1 MKLPRWFDVLGMGRS
16 IGPKLSEETKRRV
29 ELLFRPEDQ
38 LQATGLLDLQ
48 CGYNLPGFK
57 RASEHEF
64 ERIRFAALKLSDGD
78 LSKLRRAVELAQLDF
93 RDLLMAAGFGEITGY
108 EKWLPEKK
116 W

>member
-1 MKLPRWFDVLGMGRS
+1 MGRT
-16 IGPKLSEETKRRV
+16 IGPKLSPQTKERV

-57 RASEHEF
+57 HASEHEF
-64 ERIRFAALKLSDGD
+64 ERIRFAALKLSDGN
-78 LSKLRRAVELAQLDF
+78 LSKLRQAVELAQLDF
-93 RDLLMAAGFGEITGY
+93 RDLLMSAGFGDVTGY
-108 EKWLPEKK
+108 ERWRPEKK